1 MFGSDS
7 EDSVKE
13 TELVENKPREREF
26 HFKDNAIEKWGLR
39 ADTDTWEILKVK
51 QGKKGDLLGIR
62 PGWFLIQ
69 VNDLECSDVNREK
82 VTSILTMGEEC
93 TMRFQL
99 PPEGVY
105 YTDEDDDLND
115 DPDFG
120 IKEDGFP
127 NKRKKTSCFWYCIR
141 FLSVMLN
148 IAFVIY
154 FYQLFYNS
162 CPADMSYYDNPTT
175 TDAADTGNS
184 HTSSSMVTTSQKAA
198 TTTTKKPV
206 TATGET
212 SNKTYKRIGAD
223 CGIQNIW
230 SEPPIISRDPAKCIS
245 YVNKNPRCH
254 PEFFAHGTDGDLRC
268 GCFDRTFSPA
278 QCNFAYRKYGVMTFK
293 IVDQDES

>member
-7 EDSVKE
+7 EESVKE

-51 QGKKGDLLGIR
+51 PGKKGDVLGIR
-62 PGWFLIQ
+62 PGWFLMK
-69 VNDLECSDVNREK
+69 VNDMECSDENRDK
-82 VTSILTMGEEC
+82 VTSILTLGEEC

-99 PPEGVY
+99 PPEGEY

-120 IKEDGFP
+120 IKEGGFP
-127 NKRKKTSCFWYCIR
+127 NKRKKTSRFWYCIR

-148 IAFVIY
+148 IAFIIY
-154 FYQLFYNS
+154 FYQLFTNT
-162 CPADMSYYDNPTT
+162 CPADMSYVDI
-175 TDAADTGNS
+175 DAADLGTSNS
-184 HTSSSMVTTSQKAA
+184 NSVTTTTTQKPVD
-198 TTTTKKPV
+198 TTTKKA
-206 TATGET
+206 ATEET
-212 SNKTYKRIGAD
+212 SEKTYKRIGAD

-230 SEPPIISRDPAKCIS
+230 SEPPVISRDPARCIG
-245 YVNKNPRCH
+245 YVKKNPRCH
-254 PEFFAHGTDGDLRC
+254 PDFFAHGTDGDLRC

-293 IVDQDES
+293 IVVQDES